1 MKRRDLVGNMA
12 ALATGGFLIS
22 SPSAKAEFI
31 PPIEQVNVYD
41 VRKYGAKAD
50 GKTNDAIAIQKA
62 IDACAKGGGRVLF
75 TNGTFLSS
83 GLVLKSNVELHVAA
97 TAVLMATRGLDKYNV
112 DRKFAHGDGVRSFI
126 YADTCHH
133 IAITGSGRIDGQGQY
148 FRADITYSERPYL
161 IQLRSCKDVRL
172 QDVFLSNSAVWV
184 CWLLQCD
191 RVRVEGVHI
200 ENLVSPNRDGI
211 DIDGCREV
219 HISNCIINTE
229 DDSLAFKVSEKGH
242 PCRDI
247 TITNC
252 IISSKC
258 AAIRFGPDAVDN
270 IENVT
275 ISNCAIKNTKL
286 NGIKIQESMG
296 AMIKNITF
304 SNITMDNVRGPISIR
319 LAGWKLKETDTAPFD
334 IIDKDWEKG
343 RLQNILFNNITGTTP
358 QDNIAMSI
366 TGTTKTR
373 PSGITF
379 SNIDLT
385 FTGGGTAI
393 QGARRTVP
401 DLDRDYPEMY
411 MFGDLPAYALY
422 LHHVTGVTLNNVYF
436 RLLADD
442 LRPAIVCDDVDDL
455 ELSGVKLAGS
465 KAAESVIRLQNSRNV
480 FINGSKT
487 LNQTGTYLRVE
498 GAESSDILL
507 SGNKLNLSSKII
519 ESAPDVPKD
528 AVTTQ

>member
-12 ALATGGFLIS
+12 ALATGGFLIG

-258 AAIRFGPDAVDN
+258 AAIRFGPDAVD
-270 IENVT
+270 
-275 ISNCAIKNTKL
+275 
-286 NGIKIQESMG
+286 
-296 AMIKNITF
+296 
-304 SNITMDNVRGPISIR
+304 
-319 LAGWKLKETDTAPFD
+319 
-334 IIDKDWEKG
+334 
-343 RLQNILFNNITGTTP
+343 
-358 QDNIAMSI
+358 
-366 TGTTKTR
+366 
-373 PSGITF
+373 
-379 SNIDLT
+379 
-385 FTGGGTAI
+385 
-393 QGARRTVP
+393 
-401 DLDRDYPEMY
+401 
-411 MFGDLPAYALY
+411 
-422 LHHVTGVTLNNVYF
+422 
-436 RLLADD
+436 
-442 LRPAIVCDDVDDL
+442 
-455 ELSGVKLAGS
+455 
-465 KAAESVIRLQNSRNV
+465 RNPWV
-480 FINGSKT
+480 
-487 LNQTGTYLRVE
+487 Q
-498 GAESSDILL
+498 
-507 SGNKLNLSSKII
+507 
-519 ESAPDVPKD
+519 
-528 AVTTQ
+528 